1 MISERID
8 ITMNVTQVA
17 SVRLKTTTTTTTISL
32 SSPKQVG
39 VGLKQSLPNS
49 KKKNLRNV

>member
-17 SVRLKTTTTTTTISL
+17 SVRLKTTTTTTISL
-32 SSPKQVG
+32 FSPKQVE